1 MIIAI
6 ILILFAVGLFLVF
19 HDDHDDSYTRR
30 EKDPRRKEPKSFYD
44 KSASYP
50 RSASYPKP
58 ASYPDA
64 APKSPVTQT
73 AAPQVVRPVLSQEAR
88 TVAPPVAPTSER
100 APLDFSFLDRITF
113 DADLPERTMSS
124 FIAGIGSRCSH
135 KDLGGL
141 FGWISVDPVTE
152 AMEVYASDGRQMGFL
167 PMKDKVA
174 YHTFNPDWVDCPFAG
189 HVALSVS
196 GRYYADIRIVLPSSR
211 DFVQQQLTGFL
222 G

>member
-44 KSASYP
+44 KSA
-50 RSASYPKP
+50 ATPKT
-58 ASYPDA
+58 
-64 APKSPVTQT
+64 APKSPVSSP
-73 AAPQVVRPVLSQEAR
+73 APPQEFR
-88 TVAPPVAPTSER
+88 TMASPVAPIAER

-211 DFVQQQLTGFL
+211 DFVQQQLAGFL

>member
-50 RSASYPKP
+50 K
-58 ASYPDA
+58 A
-64 APKSPVTQT
+64 AHQPPVTRP
-73 AAPQVVRPVLSQEAR
+73 AAPQVVQPALSQEAR
-88 TVAPPVAPTSER
+88 TVAPPVAPIAER

-141 FGWISVDPVTE
+141 LGWISVDPVTE